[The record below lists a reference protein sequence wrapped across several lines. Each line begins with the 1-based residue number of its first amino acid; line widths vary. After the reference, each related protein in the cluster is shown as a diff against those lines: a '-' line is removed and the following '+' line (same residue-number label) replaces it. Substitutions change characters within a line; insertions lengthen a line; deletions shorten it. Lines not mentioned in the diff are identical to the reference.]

1 MDLVIQSADLPTD
14 AVAAFKVACVAR
26 RVQRKVNA
34 ARLVDIQDDADT
46 RRAAAALGAYWKCD
60 HAFVPPALK
69 LAAFRVL
76 ALDMDSTLITIE
88 SLDELAA
95 YAGKGREVAA
105 ITEAAMRGEI
115 ADYQASLR
123 KRVALLKGV
132 DAALLQRVHAE
143 KLRLSPGA
151 ERLVQT
157 CRDAGLHV
165 LLATGGFDFFAHRQQ
180 AQLKLDSV
188 HCNHLVVADGR
199 LTGEVVGPGD
209 APIVDAEGKAQA
221 LRSVCASLGCP
232 TSKAIA
238 IGDGANDL
246 KMLALAGLS
255 VAWRAKP
262 IVQKQA
268 TQALSYAALDGV
280 LEWFAA
286 ER

>member
-1 MDLVIQSADLPTD
+1 MDLVIQSSDLPTD
-14 AVAAFKVACVAR
+14 AVTAFTVACVAR
-26 RVQRKVNA
+26 RVHRKVNA
-34 ARLVDIQDDADT
+34 ARLVEIQDDAET
-46 RRAAAALGAYWKCD
+46 RKAAAALGAYWKCD
-60 HAFVPPALK
+60 HAFVPPAVELE
-69 LAAFRVL
+69 AFRVL

-95 YAGKGREVAA
+95 YAGKGREVAE

-115 ADYQASLR
+115 ADYRASLR

-132 DAALLQRVHAE
+132 DAALFERVYDE

-151 ERLVQT
+151 ETLVAT
-157 CRDAGLHV
+157 CRNAGLHV
-165 LLATGGFDFFAHRQQ
+165 LLATGGFDFFAHRLQ
-180 AQLKLDSV
+180 ARLKLDSV
-188 HCNHLVVADGR
+188 RCNHLIIVDGR
-199 LTGEVVGPGD
+199 LTGEVTGPD
-209 APIVDAEGKAQA
+209 EAPIVDAEGKAQA

-232 TSKAIA
+232 TSRAIA

-255 VAWRAKP
+255 VAYRAKP

-268 TQALSYAALDGV
+268 TQALNYSALDGV

-286 ER
+286 EH